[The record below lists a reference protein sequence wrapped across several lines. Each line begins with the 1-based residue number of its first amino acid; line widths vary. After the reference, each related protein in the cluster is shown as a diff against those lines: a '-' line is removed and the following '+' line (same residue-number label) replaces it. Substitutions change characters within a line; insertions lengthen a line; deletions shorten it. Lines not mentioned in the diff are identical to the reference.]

1 MSSLVKTVAIVGRS
15 LRATPASQRIRLFD
29 VSARRNMGS
38 QAQLPWNYLWQPGP
52 YPRTKEEC
60 DAAAKKYVSPTK
72 VPLSR
77 FVLHVSPLTISKTR
91 ISRDIKIAH
100 NILSHLLDWPIL
112 ISSQQVPCRTERMN
126 HRDIKV
132 KGINFFVYIKPGGQL
147 FGPAK

>member
-60 DAAAKKYVSPTK
+60 DAAAKKYVSTTY
-72 VPLSR
+72 PLCASCQ
-77 FVLHVSPLTISKTR
+77 
-91 ISRDIKIAH
+91 
-100 NILSHLLDWPIL
+100 
-112 ISSQQVPCRTERMN
+112 SSNYVENTYFSGHQNCPQHSVTLN
-126 HRDIKV
+126 
-132 KGINFFVYIKPGGQL
+132 
-147 FGPAK
+147 